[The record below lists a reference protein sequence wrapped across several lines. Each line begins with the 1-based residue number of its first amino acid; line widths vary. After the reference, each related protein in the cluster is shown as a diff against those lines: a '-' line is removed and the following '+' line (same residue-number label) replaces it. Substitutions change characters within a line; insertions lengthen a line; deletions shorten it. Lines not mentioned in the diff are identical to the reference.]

1 MSASTRAFGAITLAC
16 LLLAPTAHADRYY
29 TWVDEQGELRTT
41 IVSEP
46 KLRADEKGPATS
58 LDAAPGDKGQP
69 PRSRDSADRPP
80 ARPPAEGLSARP
92 LYDPVFNLENFPD
105 AEALEAAGYVRE
117 GDPQPFFTW
126 TDATGTV
133 LNSPFNPGK
142 EKKLQREKEE
152 VSLLDTGRAT
162 KFSEARTSRRA
173 GALPA
178 EAGPHAA
185 TVLGLQGDS
194 PELVERFD
202 AVCCEALRRGDIHQ
216 LDIDRGTSVRVDG
229 SSPVFDFPTGR
240 SPYRIVQLPEQGNV
254 VPLTIRSF
262 IDGGVFLPTLVFLDA
277 DWRPVRVVTDIEF
290 TYEPESWYRYG
301 YLEASLPVESEAQE
315 RWLVVLSKSDDLRGE
330 GLRTSSTDAS
340 LPDKVRAAGSG
351 EIELSLDSSVF

>member
-1 MSASTRAFGAITLAC
+1 MSASKRAFGAVTLAC
-16 LLLAPTAHADRYY
+16 LLLATPAHADRYY

-41 IVSEP
+41 IVNEP
-46 KLRADEKGPATS
+46 KLRTGDKSPATS
-58 LDAAPGDKGQP
+58 PDAPPGDESQP
-69 PRSRDSADRPP
+69 SQSRDLEDRPP
-80 ARPPAEGLSARP
+80 AGAGLFGRPSD
-92 LYDPVFNLENFPD
+92 DPVFNLENFPD

-142 EKKLQREKEE
+142 EKNLQREKEA
-152 VSLLDTGRAT
+152 VSLLDTAGAT

-178 EAGPHAA
+178 EAGPNAA

-216 LDIDRGTSVRVDG
+216 LDTDRGTSVRVDG

-240 SPYRIVQLPEQGNV
+240 SPYRIVQLPEQANL

-277 DWRPVRVVTDIEF
+277 DWRPIRVVTDIEF

-315 RWLVVLSKSDDLRGE
+315 RWLVVLSKSEDLRGE
-330 GLRTSSTDAS
+330 GLRASSTDAS